1 MIKKLFLA
9 SVIILSTLTGYVAY
23 KISYCNWYLKG
34 VESNKLSYVNGVAY
48 LKGDSKPYNGVAYST
63 VCGGECGFMCA
74 SIHWRAE
81 FKDGVY
87 HGQFDAP
94 LAGISDGH
102 WFSPGDNT
110 DTYVYQNGVRIK

>member
-1 MIKKLFLA
+1 
-9 SVIILSTLTGYVAY
+9 
-23 KISYCNWYLKG
+23 
-34 VESNKLSYVNGVAY
+34 
-48 LKGDSKPYNGVAYST
+48 
-63 VCGGECGFMCA
+63 MCA

-94 LAGISDGH
+94 LAGVSDVH